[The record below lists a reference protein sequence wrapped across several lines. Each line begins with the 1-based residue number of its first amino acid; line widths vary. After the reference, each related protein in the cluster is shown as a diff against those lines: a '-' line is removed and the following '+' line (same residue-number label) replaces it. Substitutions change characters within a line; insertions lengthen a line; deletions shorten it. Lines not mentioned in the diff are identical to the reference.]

1 METAQRRAGILR
13 LLEQSDSVSVADLVD
28 QLGVSEATVRRDL
41 VRLDTE
47 GALRRTH
54 GGARRITLR
63 GVATPFFARS
73 AVNQDAKVRIAAT
86 AAGML
91 TSGESV
97 ILDSGTTC
105 LEVAQQMHVSDLHV
119 MPLSLRSAAVLGEMP
134 NVRLTMCGGDIRPH
148 ELSHTGALAVSSI
161 AKVRF
166 DTAIMSC
173 CGFSFR
179 EGVTSYDAEDAAVK
193 AAAIRYSGR
202 AILLCDE
209 SKWGETTFG
218 WAADASDFTTI
229 ITDHTPTDA
238 ERAEADEHGVEVI
251 TV

>member
-13 LLEQSDSVSVADLVD
+13 LLEQSESITVADLVE

-41 VRLDTE
+41 VRLDQE
-47 GALRRTH
+47 GVLRRTH
-54 GGARRITLR
+54 GGARRIALR

-73 AVNQDAKVRIAAT
+73 AVNHDAKVRIAA
-86 AAGML
+86 AAADMV

-105 LEVAQQMHVSDLHV
+105 LEVARQLRVSDVRV
-119 MPLSLRSAAVLGEMP
+119 MPLSLRSAAVLGELP
-134 NVRLTMCGGDIRPH
+134 DLRLTMCGGDIRPH
-148 ELSHTGALAVSSI
+148 ELSYSGALAVSSI
-161 AKVRF
+161 ARMRF

-179 EGVTSYDAEDAAVK
+179 EGLTSYDAEDAAVK
-193 AAAIRYSGR
+193 AAAIRYSAR

-209 SKWGETTFG
+209 SKWGRTTFG
-218 WAADASDFTTI
+218 WAADASQLTTI

-238 ERAEADEHGVEVI
+238 ERAEAHQHGVEVI